1 MRCLNHQGPSAII
14 NGRDGTSSKH
24 HKHLKEIRMKQ
35 GAILLLMLALV
46 VVASGCYTVNVIGT
60 PADQALSLSNHP
72 SGTLVKHF
80 STSIWVHHII
90 AGLVPLNDPDVAKI
104 LSDEVKASGGTH
116 AVNIKVNYQMTFVNG
131 LLNVI
136 TFQIYNPCTLT
147 IEGDVVK

>member
-1 MRCLNHQGPSAII
+1 MKWTTLLFVLVILAVAI
-14 NGRDGTSSKH
+14 
-24 HKHLKEIRMKQ
+24 
-35 GAILLLMLALV
+35 
-46 VVASGCYTVNVIGT
+46 SGCYTVNVIGT
-60 PADQALSLSNHP
+60 PADQPLSLSNQP

-80 STSIWVHHII
+80 STSVWVHHLI

-136 TFQIYNPCTLT
+136 TWEIYNPFTLT